1 MLCFLYKLFAYG
13 HPGSLGIKPSDVVC
27 THFDSFKPSRKVT
40 QTVPF
45 FWRRIFYVWR
55 QFYNFGLPK
64 GDFKKTLAWGT
75 AIICTT
81 MLFVKVILGL

>member
-1 MLCFLYKLFAYG
+1 MLCFLYNLPTC

-27 THFDSFKPSRKVT
+27 THFDLFQPSRKVT

-45 FWRRIFYVWR
+45 FWQRTFYVWR

-64 GDFKKTLAWGT
+64 GDLKKTLAWST
-75 AIICTT
+75 AI
-81 MLFVKVILGL
+81 MLFLKVILAL